1 MQPVA
6 SRATECLKLRV
17 ISAGVLLPVAL
28 GTAYLGGW
36 PFAVFILIASLL
48 AVREWDR
55 LCGGSGND
63 TITLTH
69 AVVVVG
75 AVVLAGYNA
84 FTDAVELIGAG
95 AILVAVVALINRRR
109 VLWPFIG
116 VVYIAAPATACI
128 YLRADAEIGRAL
140 IMWLFIVVWTT
151 DVGAFLAGRAIGGPK
166 LAPHISPGKT
176 WAGVIGG
183 IGAATIAGVV
193 TAWVGGLAPS
203 VVFALL
209 GVALAIAAQLGDLAE
224 SWIKRNFHA
233 KHSGTLIPGHG
244 GVLDRV
250 DGLVFAAPA
259 LAGVA
264 LLTQGG
270 AQLWR

>member
-1 MQPVA
+1 MDN
-6 SRATECLKLRV
+6 RATESLKLRV

-63 TITLTH
+63 TITLAH
-69 AVVVVG
+69 AVVVAG

-84 FTDAVELIGAG
+84 FGDAVELIGAG
-95 AILVAVVALINRRR
+95 AILVGVVALINRRR
-109 VLWPFIG
+109 VLWPLIG
-116 VVYIAAPATACI
+116 VVYVAVPATACI

-140 IMWLFIVVWTT
+140 IMWLFVVVWTT
-151 DVGAFLAGRAIGGPK
+151 DAGAFIVGRAIGGPK
-166 LAPHISPGKT
+166 LAPRISPGKT
-176 WAGVIGG
+176 WAGMIGG

-193 TAWVGGLAPS
+193 MAWAGGLVPS
-203 VVFALL
+203 VVFAVL
-209 GVALAIAAQLGDLAE
+209 GVAVAIAAQLGDLAE

-250 DGLVFAAPA
+250 DGFVFAAPA

-264 LLTQGG
+264 LMTQGS
-270 AQLWR
+270 ALLWR